1 MTTTTSI
8 PPPAG
13 QEPLHGREPA
23 LARLLT
29 ADGHSLP
36 PAGGVGEE
44 TWSEHVRHWIALFGT
59 GPGTTV
65 WEAGCGAGSFLYPF
79 YRRGC
84 TVGGTDLSGGL
95 IGEARAAMP
104 AGVFAVTGPAAV
116 PVIPAADLLV
126 ASASSAYLDTA
137 ERAGAVLR
145 QMAARARRAV
155 LVTGILDPTA
165 RAARVHRYWTRD
177 WFAGAL
183 RAAGLPRVA
192 VASHFLPGYGT
203 DPLRF
208 SAWGWCE

>member
-1 MTTTTSI
+1 M
-8 PPPAG
+8 
-13 QEPLHGREPA
+13 
-23 LARLLT
+23 
-29 ADGHSLP
+29 
-36 PAGGVGEE
+36 
-44 TWSEHVRHWIALFGT
+44 
-59 GPGTTV
+59 

-104 AGVFAVTGPAAV
+104 AGVFAVAGPATV

-126 ASASSAYLDTA
+126 ASASFTCLDTA
-137 ERAGAVLR
+137 ERAGAALR
-145 QMAARARRAV
+145 QMASRARRAV
-155 LVTGILDPTA
+155 LVTGIPDPAARDAGTERRA
-165 RAARVHRYWTRD
+165 DIRAASARVPRARRYWTRD
-177 WFAGAL
+177 WFTAAL